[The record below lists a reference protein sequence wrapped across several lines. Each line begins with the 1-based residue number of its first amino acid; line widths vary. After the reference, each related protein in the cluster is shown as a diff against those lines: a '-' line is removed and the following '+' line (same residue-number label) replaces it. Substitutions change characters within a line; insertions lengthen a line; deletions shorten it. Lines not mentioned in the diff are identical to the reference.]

1 MPASTINNVITG
13 DFITNIARG
22 SASSKPSIGLSKE
35 PEEPLSVTLQRGAR
49 GAAAAIQ
56 SLNAGVS
63 YINIA
68 KEYTAN
74 MLNVVNGLDALV
86 KRAGKGNIAPGK
98 AKQYKS
104 QFDDLAKAYEELV
117 VGSVVKGRDLL
128 STEEI
133 SDTLRKG
140 GLNPDRVS
148 ELEAAFKKIT
158 SFSGVVVTANG
169 DTQAS
174 GQLFPAEDFYRAL
187 RQAIRDPEDPPQADD
202 GSAAF
207 SKIRVAVKEIRDKVQ
222 RNIDA
227 LAEAENLVQQNI
239 ELVRVTGFAFL
250 DASKAVDGSKDA
262 DAVALE
268 LRGAIRSKASRFLG
282 EAHNL
287 NSILAAGLLAV
298 ESESK

>member
-1 MPASTINNVITG
+1 MATSTINNIITG
-13 DFITNIARG
+13 DFITNIAKG
-22 SASSKPSIGLSKE
+22 SASSKPAIGVSKA

-56 SLNAGVS
+56 SLNAGVN

-68 KEYTAN
+68 KEYTSN

-86 KRAGKGNIAPGK
+86 KKAGKGNIAPGK
-98 AKQYKS
+98 AKIYKN

-128 STEEI
+128 STDEI
-133 SDTLRKG
+133 SETLERG
-140 GLNPDRVS
+140 GLNPERVS
-148 ELEAAFKKIT
+148 ELEAAFKKVS
-158 SFSGVVVTANG
+158 SFSGVEVTSNG
-169 DTQAS
+169 DTMAS

-187 RQAIRDPEDPPQADD
+187 RQAIRDPEDPPQDDD

-207 SKIRVAVKEIRDKVQ
+207 SKIRVAVKAIQDKVQ
-222 RNIDA
+222 KNIDA
-227 LAEAENLVQQNI
+227 LAEAETLVQKNI

-262 DAVALE
+262 DSIALE

-287 NSILAAGLLAV
+287 NAILAAGLLTIEE
-298 ESESK
+298 ES

>member
-1 MPASTINNVITG
+1 M
-13 DFITNIARG
+13 
-22 SASSKPSIGLSKE
+22 
-35 PEEPLSVTLQRGAR
+35 TLQRGAR

-56 SLNAGVS
+56 SLNAGVN

-68 KEYTAN
+68 KEYTNN

-86 KRAGKGNIAPGK
+86 KKAGKGNVAPGK
-98 AKQYKS
+98 AKQYKN

-128 STEEI
+128 GTDDLSL
-133 SDTLRKG
+133 TLVKG
-140 GLNPDRVS
+140 GLDPARVD

-158 SFSGVVVTANG
+158 SFSGVEVTATG
-169 DTQAS
+169 DTKAS

-187 RQAIRDPEDPPQADD
+187 RQATRDPEDPPQDDD

-207 SKIRVAVKEIRDKVQ
+207 AKIRIAVKEIKDKVSK
-222 RNIDA
+222 NIEA
-227 LAEAENLVQQNI
+227 LTEAEQLVQRNI
-239 ELVRVTGFAFL
+239 ELVRATGFAFL
-250 DASKAVDGSKDA
+250 DASKSVDGSKDA
-262 DAVALE
+262 NTIALE
-268 LRGAIRSKASRFLG
+268 VRGEIRSKASQFLG

-298 ESESK
+298 SQSE